1 MDNATALPEFER
13 YLRRRYPERST
24 AKHYLSDLRQ
34 FQKVCSKPWG
44 EILPEDIE
52 TFVEHG
58 QRQGWAV
65 ATLTRR
71 VAALKTFF
79 EFWAVETDTLDR
91 PNPVQPDRH
100 APKRGQRLPR
110 DVPDEVLE
118 QLWLALDQPR
128 DQVWFT
134 LMLRGG
140 LRVGEVVALNRGDV
154 LASATDGQPAR
165 VRVLGKGRKERMIY
179 LSADAYA
186 VVARWLA
193 LVPGPPE
200 SPLCPNARRKRLT
213 VNGLQER
220 LRHAAEKAGVRVT
233 CHQLR
238 HTYARQLVEHE
249 LPVTTLSKLLGH
261 ACLSTTQVYL
271 AGADPH
277 VRDAYTTAMAHWEQT
292 TPLGPT
298 TSAAPPS
305 VVLAKRPGAS
315 ASCSPA
321 PVSERAPSPLPSPAP
336 PKSATPWAVDL
347 PGWVRMPCLEW
358 VEQQARHWKPS
369 YGQRHR
375 QHRLRVLAQFWHW
388 QLARRPLQ
396 AMAELTRADVQA
408 FVDECVTRKRSASTV
423 KNVLYPLW
431 GVLRLR
437 QTRGETIAESLFR
450 LELPKDS
457 ERTPRHLSE
466 VEATQLER
474 HLRACLVHDT
484 PQARRD
490 AAWYFVLAHTGM
502 RLGELVDLRHGDL
515 DLAGGRLR
523 IDEGKGRKDRIV
535 YLSATARQAVEHYLA
550 GLPAQPPDA
559 PLFYRAAGA
568 PLAYRWVQFRLRQLG
583 EEAGVA
589 HVSPH
594 RLRHTLATR
603 LINQGVAVTTIQ
615 KILGHVDLNTT
626 QRYARVADPIVE
638 RDYQQAMAQIEQ
650 QTRTL
655 SLAPVPLDALLAAT
669 LSGLPRP
676 YVTKPLDNSM

>member
-1 MDNATALPEFER
+1 MDNATALQAFER
-13 YLRRRYPERST
+13 YLQRRYPGRST

-34 FQKVCSKPWG
+34 FQKVCAKPWA
-44 EILPEDIE
+44 EVTSADIDG
-52 TFVEHG
+52 FVDYG
-58 QRQGWAV
+58 QALGWKP
-65 ATLTRR
+65 ATLARR

-79 EFWAVETDTLDR
+79 EFWAVEANILDV

-110 DVPDEVLE
+110 DVPDDVLE

-140 LRVGEVVALNRGDV
+140 LRVSEVVALNRSDV
-154 LASATDGQPAR
+154 LSPATDGQPAR
-165 VRVLGKGRKERMIY
+165 VRVMGKGRKERIIY

-193 LVPGPPE
+193 LMPGKPDM
-200 SPLCPNARRKRLT
+200 PLCPNARGKRLT

-220 LRHAAEKAGVRVT
+220 LHHACQQAGVQVT

-238 HTYARQLVEHE
+238 HTYARHLVEHA

-261 ACLSTTQVYL
+261 ACLSTTQIYL
-271 AGADPH
+271 TGADPQ
-277 VRDAYTTAMAHWEQT
+277 VREAYTAAMTHWEQAMPLAT
-292 TPLGPT
+292 TT
-298 TSAAPPS
+298 A
-305 VVLAKRPGAS
+305 VLAEEP
-315 ASCSPA
+315 PA
-321 PVSERAPSPLPSPAP
+321 PVKVQLSPVTDLAPGGLPARSKPTA
-336 PKSATPWAVDL
+336 SWAADL
-347 PGWVRMPCLEW
+347 PEWVRTPCLEW

-375 QHRLRVLAQFWHW
+375 HQRLRVLAQFWHW

-396 AMAELTRADVQA
+396 AWAELTRADLQA
-408 FVDECVTRKRSASTV
+408 FVDDCVARKRSASTV

-437 QTRGETIAESLFR
+437 QAQGETISESLFR
-450 LELPKDS
+450 LELPKEG

-466 VEATQLER
+466 AEAIRLER
-474 HLRACLVHDT
+474 HLRAYLAHDT
-484 PQARRD
+484 PEARRD

-502 RLGELVDLRHGDL
+502 RLGELVDLRYSDL

-535 YLSATARQAVEHYLA
+535 YLSTTARRAVEHYLD
-550 GLPAQPPDA
+550 GLSAQPPEA
-559 PLFYRAAGA
+559 PLFYRTTGA

-594 RLRHTLATR
+594 RMRHTLATR

-626 QRYARVADPIVE
+626 QRYARVADPTVE
-638 RDYQQAMAQIEQ
+638 RDYQQAMTKIEQ
-650 QTRTL
+650 QAQAL
-655 SLAPVPLDALLAAT
+655 SLAPVPLDAFLAAT
-669 LSGLPRP
+669 LAGVPRP
-676 YVTKPLDNSM
+676 CVTQPLDNSM